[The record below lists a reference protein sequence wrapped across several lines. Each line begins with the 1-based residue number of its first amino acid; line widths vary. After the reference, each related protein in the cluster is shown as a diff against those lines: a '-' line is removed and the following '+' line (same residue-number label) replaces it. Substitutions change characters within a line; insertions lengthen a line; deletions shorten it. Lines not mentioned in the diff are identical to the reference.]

1 MAKTTQTRV
10 EVSTTAFEFAH
21 GRKARGTGMWAFF
34 FEGES
39 EARWFR
45 GTFTEAK
52 QTAVR
57 AAAAAGVRRV
67 TVGS

>member
-1 MAKTTQTRV
+1 MATTTQTRV
-10 EVSTTAFEFAH
+10 EVSTSAFEFAH
-21 GRKARGTGMWAFF
+21 GHKARGEGSWAFF
-34 FEGES
+34 FEGET

-52 QTAVR
+52 RQAVR
-57 AAAAAGVRRV
+57 AAAAAGVHRV